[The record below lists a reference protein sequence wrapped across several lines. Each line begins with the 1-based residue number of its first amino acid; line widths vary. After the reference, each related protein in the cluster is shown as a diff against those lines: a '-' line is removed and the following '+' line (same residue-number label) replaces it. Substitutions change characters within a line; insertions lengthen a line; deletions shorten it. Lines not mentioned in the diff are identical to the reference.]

1 MPSLARSCHA
11 DESGPLDHRW
21 RRSRFS
27 TGSDATCVEVA
38 VHGGAVAV
46 RDSKDPDGPVLRFT
60 SAEWRVFLHGV
71 REGEFDLSDD
81 HGSSPS
87 AAASS
92 S

>member
-1 MPSLARSCHA
+1 MTPLAHSCRA
-11 DESGPLDHRW
+11 DGAVPLDHRW
-21 RRSRFS
+21 RRSSFS

-38 VHGGAVAV
+38 VHGSAVAV

-60 SAEWRVFLHGV
+60 SAEWRVFLLGV
-71 REGEFDLSDD
+71 RADEFELPAD
-81 HGSSPS
+81 HRSSSS